1 MKQIDVRVLETP
13 KVLGCQRNTRAI
25 LNLLNMKHKEKLYYE
40 WNAKFERKY
49 L

>member
-25 LNLLNMKHKEKLYYE
+25 LNLVEETQYEKIKMDI
-40 WNAKFERKY
+40 A
-49 L
+49 

>member
-25 LNLLNMKHKEKLYYE
+25 LNFLNWCIVIIKAFIDIIL
-40 WNAKFERKY
+40 
-49 L
+49 